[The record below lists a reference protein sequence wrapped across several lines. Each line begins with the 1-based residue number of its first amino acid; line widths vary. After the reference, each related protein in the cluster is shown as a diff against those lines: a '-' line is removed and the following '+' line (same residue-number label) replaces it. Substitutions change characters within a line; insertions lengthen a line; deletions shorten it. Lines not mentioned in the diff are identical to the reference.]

1 MVHGI
6 REAPSCPIWGNDSD
20 LSTSATEYS
29 DEDSDTSN
37 DPGETMPTR
46 FANMIVPFSEQL
58 AGEAGRSAR
67 ARLLFVLCGIER
79 LLLLLLGLERL

>member
-20 LSTSATEYS
+20 FSTSATEYS

-58 AGEAGRSAR
+58 AGEAGRSATVLNDFKHVAMELR
-67 ARLLFVLCGIER
+67 ARPR
-79 LLLLLLGLERL
+79 